1 MSLFTGMNLF
11 QWLRPRPPKPTLDK
25 RDQQRLANLAP
36 AAPLSEN
43 PLRQQRWVVVDLET
57 SGLNMNRDQ
66 VLSIGAVVIED
77 GAIDL
82 SQQFERTL
90 LRPNHKVSPAVL
102 IHGLAP
108 SAIAAGS
115 EPVQALLDFMEFVG
129 ESPLLAFHAPF
140 DQHMLSRALKESLD
154 YPFEHHFLDVAEIAP
169 LLFPQAGLRKA
180 GLDDWTQ
187 FFGLQAEERH
197 HASADALVTAELA
210 LILFSHARRQEID
223 SPARLDQSLSKW
235 RRRQQ
240 SHSF

>member
-1 MSLFTGMNLF
+1 MNLF
-11 QWLRPRPPKPTLDK
+11 DWLRPRPPKPTLDHSD
-25 RDQQRLANLAP
+25 RQRLANLAP
-36 AAPLSEN
+36 AAPFPET

-90 LRPNHKVSPAVL
+90 LRTDHKLSPAVL

-108 SAIAAGS
+108 SEIAAGS

-129 ESPLLAFHAPF
+129 DSPLLAFHAPF
-140 DQHMLSRALKESLD
+140 DQHMLGRALKETLD
-154 YPFEHHFLDVAEIAP
+154 YRLSHHFLDVAEMAP
-169 LLFPQAGLRKA
+169 MLFPQANLRKA

-187 FFGLQAEERH
+187 FFGLHAEERH

-210 LILFSHARRQEID
+210 LILFSHARRQQID
-223 SPARLDQSLSKW
+223 SPARLDQSLSQW